1 MFLAKHMSIV
11 YPTNYKYVLKS
22 TFFISQKI
30 KMKDEKH
37 TDNVQKADTS
47 TKHEPTNT

>member
-1 MFLAKHMSIV
+1 MHQFILLTFLTKHMSIV

-30 KMKDEKH
+30 KMKDGKSHEKR
-37 TDNVQKADTS
+37 
-47 TKHEPTNT
+47 TNNT